1 MKTIKFSIFT
11 VVLAWLVI
19 SPVFAQEPINKGKN
33 PCMPCENLRN
43 VKFPDVAITNAEKV
57 NGDGPHCR
65 ILGVIGREIRF
76 ELLLP
81 EVWNARFVMGG
92 GGGFVGQIDNQARYS
107 VRDGY
112 ATSGT
117 DTGHEGKWYQAD
129 WALNNVERQVNYSHL
144 AVHRTAVVSKAIINE
159 YYDSFPDYNY
169 FFGCSNGGAQ
179 GLKEALLYAEDFDG
193 IVAGA
198 PAINYTAHQAK
209 FIRHS
214 QIMFPDPHN
223 LNVGVISETQLQIL
237 QQVLI
242 EQCDEID
249 GIRDGIITNPDKC
262 SFDFDNLPVCSKI
275 QDGDCFSPDEIEAIK
290 KLYAGLTV
298 QGVEVYPEYPFG
310 SEGAWWEYVVG
321 PGSFAT
327 EYHVPTF
334 HYGSGTEWYKYFVFN
349 DPEWDYST
357 YDFSTFFSDTEY
369 SSAGY
374 NVASTDYNA
383 FSDRGGRIIM
393 YHGWNDPAFSAN
405 ASIDYY
411 KAVKKADPLAG
422 NYLKLFLLPGV
433 NHCSGGPGPSSV
445 DWIEVIRDWVE
456 NGNAPERITL
466 SKFNNGES
474 VMTRPVYPYP
484 RIVVYDGSGDPN
496 VESSFIEKK

>member
-1 MKTIKFSIFT
+1 
-11 VVLAWLVI
+11 
-19 SPVFAQEPINKGKN
+19 
-33 PCMPCENLRN
+33 
-43 VKFPDVAITNAEKV
+43 
-57 NGDGPHCR
+57 
-65 ILGVIGREIRF
+65 
-76 ELLLP
+76 
-81 EVWNARFVMGG
+81 
-92 GGGFVGQIDNQARYS
+92 
-107 VRDGY
+107 
-112 ATSGT
+112 
-117 DTGHEGKWYQAD
+117 
-129 WALNNVERQVNYSHL
+129 
-144 AVHRTAVVSKAIINE
+144 
-159 YYDSFPDYNY
+159 
-169 FFGCSNGGAQ
+169 
-179 GLKEALLYAEDFDG
+179 
-193 IVAGA
+193 
-198 PAINYTAHQAK
+198 
-209 FIRHS
+209 
-214 QIMFPDPHN
+214 MFPDPHN